1 MEMEGKPGRMAAMSV
16 LPSGRPGPSPP
27 MKKAKT
33 IYVCDAC
40 GGKTLRWAG
49 QCPDCGAW
57 NTLTETQSLGSSAAR
72 AAEGGGGETV
82 MEGLSQAG
90 ERELPRY
97 TTGLEEL
104 DRVLGGGLVP
114 GSI

>member
-16 LPSGRPGPSPP
+16 LPSGRPGPSPS

-40 GGKTLRWAG
+40 GGKSLRWAG

-57 NTLTETQSLGSSAAR
+57 NTLTETQSLGGGR
-72 AAEGGGGETV
+72 APEQGAGVATV
-82 MEGLSQAG
+82 MEGLGAAG
-90 ERELPRY
+90 ERETPRFP
-97 TTGLEEL
+97 TGIDE
-104 DRVLGGGLVP
+104 
-114 GSI
+114 